1 MIRPPL
7 SKGVSLLFLIQ
18 LLIQPAL
25 SANKSS
31 AMRISPI
38 SFPASELWYVAL
50 AADVFVVA
58 IDHLT
63 NLVPRDGNDGPWS
76 SFYMQVGTPAQNL
89 RLLPSSSDN
98 AIWPVLPQGC
108 TASDPSDCGDLRG
121 TIFRPNSS
129 STWINIG
136 LYGLVLTE
144 EAGLG
149 YSGNA
154 NFGYDNIT
162 LGWKG
167 GGLPTLSHQVIE
179 GFAST
184 DFLIGS
190 FGLCPHAV
198 NISNPDDPK
207 PSFLGALAQLN
218 QTPSTSWAYTAGA
231 YYRQPTAF
239 GSLTLGGYDT
249 TRFIENDVTFP
260 FGPDTSR
267 DLIVPIQSITATT
280 PASSHLLSD
289 VIYAYIDSLVPH
301 IWLPLEVC
309 KAFERAFGL
318 TYNETAEL
326 YLVNET
332 LHDRLLSQNPNVTF
346 TLGAPGSTKNNTV
359 DIVMHYGSFDLMAD
373 YPTVNNAVRYFPLK
387 QAHNNSQY
395 TLGRAFLQDAYVIAD
410 YDRSNFSVSQAVFP
424 NGSNTQQIVAIHR
437 PGDTLPSTYRK
448 VLSKAAIA
456 GIAVAAILTLFS
468 ITAAII
474 VHGIRKKNKN
484 NASKLSSEVAGMDE
498 AEAEPGSGGLK
509 ENRQSVPLEMPVTDP
524 KELAADEARR
534 PELPTQAQVPL
545 PEMPV
550 PTPELEH
557 HLIAR
562 AESTQGHRCCCCC

>member
-1 MIRPPL
+1 
-7 SKGVSLLFLIQ
+7 
-18 LLIQPAL
+18 
-25 SANKSS
+25 
-31 AMRISPI
+31 
-38 SFPASELWYVAL
+38 
-50 AADVFVVA
+50 
-58 IDHLT
+58 
-63 NLVPRDGNDGPWS
+63 
-76 SFYMQVGTPAQNL
+76 MQVGTPAQNL
-89 RLLPSSSDN
+89 RLLPSTSGN

-108 TASDPSDCGDLRG
+108 TVGDPSNCGDLRG
-121 TIFRPNSS
+121 TLFLPNIS

-154 NFGYDNIT
+154 NFGYDNVT
-162 LGWKG
+162 LGWPG
-167 GGLPTLSHQVIE
+167 DGLPTLNRQVIE
-179 GFAST
+179 GFAAK

-198 NISNPDDPK
+198 NISTLDNPK
-207 PSFLGALAQLN
+207 PSFLGALSQLN
-218 QTPSTSWAYTAGA
+218 KTPSTSWAYTAGA

-267 DLIVPIQSITATT
+267 DLIVPIQSITSTT

-309 KAFERAFGL
+309 KAFEQAFGL
-318 TYNETAEL
+318 TYNDTAEL
-326 YLVNET
+326 YLVNDT
-332 LHDRLLSQNPNVTF
+332 LHDTLSSQNPNVTF
-346 TLGAPGSTKNNTV
+346 TLGVSGSTKNNTV

-373 YPTVNNAVRYFPLK
+373 YPTVNDATRYFPLRR
-387 QAHNNSQY
+387 AHNESQY

-424 NGSNTQQIVAIHR
+424 NGSNTQEIVAIHR
-437 PGDTLPSTYRK
+437 PGDTPPSTYRK
-448 VLSKAAIA
+448 VLSIGAIA
-456 GIAVAAILTLFS
+456 GIAVAAILSFFS
-468 ITAAII
+468 IAAAII
-474 VHGIRKKNKN
+474 GYAVHKKNAN
-484 NASKLSSEVAGMDE
+484 HASKLSSKVIGMDD
-498 AEAEPGSGGLK
+498 AEHKPRSEGL
-509 ENRQSVPLEMPVTDP
+509 EEIRQSVPLEMPVTDP
-524 KELAADEARR
+524 KELTADEARR
-534 PELPTQAQVPL
+534 PELPSQAQVPL
-545 PEMPV
+545 SEMPV

-557 HLIAR
+557 NSIA
-562 AESTQGHRCCCCC
+562 QLC

>member
-1 MIRPPL
+1 MA
-7 SKGVSLLFLIQ
+7 VCH
-18 LLIQPAL
+18 
-25 SANKSS
+25 SAN
-31 AMRISPI
+31 
-38 SFPASELWYVAL
+38 LG
-50 AADVFVVA
+50 
-58 IDHLT
+58 
-63 NLVPRDGNDGPWS
+63 PRDGDDGPWS
-76 SFYMQVGTPAQNL
+76 TFFMQVGTPPQNL
-89 RLLPSSSDN
+89 RLLPSNSGN

-108 TASDPSDCGDLRG
+108 TVGDPSNCGDLRG
-121 TIFRPNSS
+121 TIFLPNSS

-136 LYGLVLTE
+136 LYGLALAE

-154 NFGYDNIT
+154 NFGYDNVT
-162 LGWKG
+162 PGWNG

-179 GFAST
+179 GFAT
-184 DFLIGS
+184 KDFLIGS
-190 FGLCPHAV
+190 FGLSPYAI
-198 NISNPDDPK
+198 NISTLDDPK
-207 PSFLGALAQLN
+207 PSFLGALAQQN

-249 TRFIENDVTFP
+249 TRFIENDVTFQ

-267 DLIVPIQSITATT
+267 DLIVPIQSITSAT
-280 PASSHLLSD
+280 PASSQLLSD

-318 TYNETAEL
+318 MYNDTAEL
-326 YLVNET
+326 YLVNDT
-332 LHDRLLSQNPNVTF
+332 LHDRLSSQNPNVTF
-346 TLGAPGSTKNNTV
+346 TLGVPGSTKNKTV

-373 YPTVNNAVRYFPLK
+373 YPNVPNALRYFPLK

-437 PGDTLPSTYRK
+437 PGDTLPPTYRK
-448 VLSKAAIA
+448 TLSTSAIA
-456 GIAVAAILTLFS
+456 GIAVAAILSAFG

-474 VHGIRKKNKN
+474 GYGVRKRNEN
-484 NASKLSSEVAGMDE
+484 HASEPSSKVIGMDG
-498 AEAEPGSGGLK
+498 AEPEPTSGGL
-509 ENRQSVPLEMPVTDP
+509 EDIRQTIPLEMPVTDP
-524 KELAADEARR
+524 KELTADEARR
-534 PELPTQAQVPL
+534 PELPSQTLVLL

-557 HLIAR
+557 HSIDPAD
-562 AESTQGHRCCCCC
+562 